1 MRNTNSIVITVEEC
15 IRTLPIETREILQKI
30 RKLGKK
36 LVPESTEAVK
46 YGMPTLQI
54 NGKSFFHFCG
64 YKNHIGIYPATGS
77 FEMKEMEKYF
87 SDYKE
92 GDIVSYEDSDFI
104 KPLSVI
110 EFNST
115 ESNFFK
121 DTIKLIFENFNI
133 YDSYVYSIFNVDLNL
148 I

>member
-1 MRNTNSIVITVEEC
+1 MRNTNSIVITVEES

-77 FEMKEMEKYF
+77 FEMKEMEKYR
-87 SDYKE
+87 SGKGTYQLPLNE
-92 GDIVSYEDSDFI
+92 PIPYELIAKMILIRAKSI
-104 KPLSVI
+104 K
-110 EFNST
+110 
-115 ESNFFK
+115 
-121 DTIKLIFENFNI
+121 
-133 YDSYVYSIFNVDLNL
+133 
-148 I
+148 